1 MEQNSISGFNS
12 AQESFQNSGEGTKVK
27 PCNNEIGHYPSKIG
41 QKVKNNWKIKTYS
54 KLQDSLGPFFEI
66 KTVSGLPL
74 AIIILLINIW
84 ILKWPTCNIQF
95 RTDF

>member
-27 PCNNEIGHYPSKIG
+27 SCNNEIDHYSSKIG
-41 QKVKNNWKIKTYS
+41 QKDKNYWKIKAYS
-54 KLQDSLGPFFEI
+54 KWQDSLVPFFEI
-66 KTVSGLPL
+66 KTVSGLSL

-84 ILKWPTCNIQF
+84 ILKWPIY
-95 RTDF
+95 RHV